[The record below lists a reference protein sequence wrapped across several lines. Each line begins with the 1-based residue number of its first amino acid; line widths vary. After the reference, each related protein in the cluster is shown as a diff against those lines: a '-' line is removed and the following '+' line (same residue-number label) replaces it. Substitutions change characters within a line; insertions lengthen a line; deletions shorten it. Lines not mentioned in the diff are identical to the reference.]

1 MLVGAMGVAYLGAL
15 ALGSNLRT
23 RWVIGTIGALHLIF
37 LLAPPLLSTD
47 VFNYIDYARLGALH
61 GLDPYAHGPA
71 AAPHDP
77 TFMFT
82 AWRHTA
88 SAYGPLFTL
97 SSYPLANF
105 GVAGALW
112 AYKVVAALAS
122 LGCVALVWKIAE
134 QLERPPALAAAIFGL
149 NPLLLVWTVGGA
161 HNDLLMLLLM
171 LGGVLLVLRSREAL
185 GGAALLAGVA
195 IKATAGLA
203 IPFVVLGA
211 RRRWRAVAG
220 LLACAAGVL
229 VMATIAFPGH
239 ALGVFKVVSNQQS
252 TLVAF
257 DGVPTEVS
265 ALFGLS
271 TVTHGV
277 RMVCTALLILI
288 VLWLLLRVWRGG
300 EWVSSCGWA
309 LVAVVAL
316 SPWLLAWYIVWPL
329 PFAAVTRG
337 RRLLVMTLLLQ
348 GYFVLNHIMG
358 FTMMPPK

>member
-1 MLVGAMGVAYLGAL
+1 VL
-15 ALGSNLRT
+15 
-23 RWVIGTIGALHLIF
+23 GTIGALHLIF

-71 AAPHDP
+71 SAPHDP
-77 TFMFT
+77 SFAFT

-97 SSYPLANF
+97 SSYPLAHL

-112 AYKVVAALAS
+112 AYKVVGALAS
-122 LGCVALVWKIAE
+122 LGCVALVWRIAE

-149 NPLLLVWTVGGA
+149 NPLLLIWTVGGA

-171 LGGVLLVLRSREAL
+171 LGGILLVLRSREAL
-185 GGAALLAGVA
+185 GGAALLAAVA

-211 RRRWRAVAG
+211 RRRWRTVAG
-220 LLACAAGVL
+220 LAVCAAGVL

-239 ALGVFKVVSNQQS
+239 ALGVFKVVSHQQS

-265 ALFGLS
+265 ALLGLS

-277 RMVCTALLILI
+277 RMICTALVVLI

-300 EWVSSCGWA
+300 EWVSSTGWA

-348 GYFVLNHIMG
+348 TYFIVNHIAG
-358 FTMMPPK
+358 FTMMPK